1 MKPRS
6 EPEPATRIFR
16 DRTGAIRTLDIRLV
30 YSPIPQL
37 DAAIQ
42 KARLGKTV
50 FVARED
56 VPAILA
62 ALGVA

>member
-16 DRTGAIRTLDIRLV
+16 DRTGAIRTLDVMLV

-37 DAAIQ
+37 EAAIE
-42 KARLGKTV
+42 KAQAGRTT
-50 FVARED
+50 FVSRDD

-62 ALGVA
+62 ALVVA

>member
-6 EPEPATRIFR
+6 EPEPATRIYR
-16 DRTGAIRTLDIRLV
+16 DRTGAVRALNVLLV

-37 DAAIQ
+37 DAAIE
-42 KARLGKTV
+42 KAKTGKTV
-50 FVARED
+50 FVSRED

-62 ALGVA
+62 ALGVP

>member
-16 DRTGAIRTLDIRLV
+16 DRAGAIRTLDILLV

-37 DAAIQ
+37 DAAIE

-50 FVARED
+50 FVSRED

>member
-16 DRTGAIRTLDIRLV
+16 DRAGAVRTLDILLV

-37 DAAIQ
+37 DAAIE
-42 KARLGKTV
+42 KARAGKTV